1 LIVSAAIGHP
11 ENKYANDVYFSLTT
25 IRRWRINVAVK
36 IVQTTRYLKDLKR
49 IGAST
54 ADIERLE
61 QMIAANPYSGD
72 VIPGPGGIR
81 KIRFALGNKGKRGGG
96 RAIYFLMVADDQ
108 AVMLF
113 AYSKSAKEDITSAE
127 KKAVLALMKEITDG
141 EN

>member
-1 LIVSAAIGHP
+1 M
-11 ENKYANDVYFSLTT
+11 
-25 IRRWRINVAVK
+25 
-36 IVQTTRYLKDLKR
+36 KR

-72 VIPGPGGIR
+72 VIRGLGGIR

-113 AYSKSAKEDITSAE
+113 AYAKSAKEDMASAE
-127 KKAVLALMKEITDG
+127 KKVELALMKEITDG